1 MNEFDTNIYDILIIG
16 GGAAGMTAALYSL
29 RSGKSVLLIEKET
42 IGGQISKSPRVE
54 NFPSIKEI
62 SGTEFS
68 DKLFDQIMDL
78 GCEFELDTVLSV
90 NKENNLF
97 TVTGE
102 YNNYLAKA
110 VIIATGLE
118 HRKINIEHEDELIGK
133 GVSYCAVCDGAFY
146 KDENVCLVGDANTAL
161 QYSIL
166 LSNYCKKVY
175 VCTLFDKFFG
185 DDVLVNRL
193 KSRNNIEIIHN
204 VSLQQFKFNDE
215 LEGLVFKNTKN
226 DSIVELDVKGCFIA
240 IGQIPKNDIFSN
252 LVELDKNG
260 YILVDN
266 DLQSKTE
273 GLFVAGDCRQKKV
286 RQLTTAVS
294 DGAMASVGA
303 VSYIDK
309 NFE

>member
-1 MNEFDTNIYDILIIG
+1 MYDIIIIG

-29 RSGKSVLLIEKET
+29 RSGKSVLLIERET

-78 GCEFELDTVLSV
+78 GCEFELDNVLKLE
-90 NKENNLF
+90 KENNTF
-97 TVTGE
+97 KVYGE
-102 YNNYLAKA
+102 YNNYQSKA

-118 HRKINIEHEDELIGK
+118 HRKINVEPEDELIGK

-146 KDENVCLVGDANTAL
+146 KDEEVCLIGDANTAL
-161 QYSIL
+161 QYSLL

-175 VCTLFDKFFG
+175 VCTLFDKFFA
-185 DDVLVNRL
+185 DDILVSRL
-193 KSRNNIEIIHN
+193 RKRENVEIYHN
-204 VSLQQFKFNDE
+204 LLLKEFKYSDE
-215 LEGLVFKNTKN
+215 LEGVVFENTQDLTKK
-226 DSIVELDVKGCFIA
+226 EFTVKACFIA
-240 IGQIPKNDIFSN
+240 IGQIPNNDIFSN

-260 YILVDN
+260 YILVDG
-266 DLQSKTE
+266 DLQTKTE

-309 NFE
+309 NFN

>member
-1 MNEFDTNIYDILIIG
+1 MNKYDVIIIG

-29 RSGKSVLLIEKET
+29 RSGKSVLLLEKET
-42 IGGQISKSPRVE
+42 IGGQIAKSPRVE
-54 NFPSIKEI
+54 NFPTIKEI
-62 SGTEFS
+62 SGEELS
-68 DKLFDQIMDL
+68 SKLFDQIMDL
-78 GCEFELDTVLSV
+78 GCEFELDTVLKV
-90 NKENNLF
+90 EKNENKF

-102 YNNYLAKA
+102 YSTYESKS

-118 HRKINIEHEDELIGK
+118 HRKINIENEDELIGK

-146 KDENVCLVGDANTAL
+146 KDEDVCLVGDGNTAL

-185 DDVLVNRL
+185 DEVLVKKL
-193 KSRNNIEIIHN
+193 KERENVEIIQN
-204 VSLQQFKFNDE
+204 VSLTKFIANEE
-215 LEGLVFKNTKN
+215 LEGLVFKNTKD
-226 DSIVELDVKGCFIA
+226 DSLLELKVKGCFIA
-240 IGQIPKNDIFSN
+240 IGQIPNNENFSN
-252 LVELDKNG
+252 LVDLDKNG
-260 YILVDN
+260 YIIVN
-266 DLQSKTE
+266 EDLETKTK
-273 GLFVAGDCRQKKV
+273 GLFVAGDCRVKKV

-309 NFE
+309 NF

>member
-1 MNEFDTNIYDILIIG
+1 MYDIIIIG

-29 RSGKSVLLIEKET
+29 RSGKSVLLIERET

-78 GCEFELDTVLSV
+78 GCEFELDNVLKLE
-90 NKENNLF
+90 KENNTF
-97 TVTGE
+97 KVYGE
-102 YNNYLAKA
+102 YNNYQSKA

-118 HRKINIEHEDELIGK
+118 HRKINVEPEDELIGK

-146 KDENVCLVGDANTAL
+146 KDEEVCLIGDANTAL
-161 QYSIL
+161 QYSLL
-166 LSNYCKKVY
+166 LSNYCNKVY
-175 VCTLFDKFFG
+175 VCTLFDKFFA
-185 DDVLVNRL
+185 DDILVSRL
-193 KSRNNIEIIHN
+193 RKRENVEIYHN
-204 VSLQQFKFNDE
+204 LLLKEFKYSDE
-215 LEGLVFKNTKN
+215 LEGVVFENTQDLTKK
-226 DSIVELDVKGCFIA
+226 EFTVKACFIA
-240 IGQIPKNDIFSN
+240 IGQIPNNDIFSN

-260 YILVDN
+260 YILVDG
-266 DLQSKTE
+266 DLQTKTE

-309 NFE
+309 NFN

>member
-1 MNEFDTNIYDILIIG
+1 MNKYDVIIIG

-29 RSGKSVLLIEKET
+29 RSGKSVLLLEKET

-54 NFPSIKEI
+54 NFPTIKEI
-62 SGTEFS
+62 SGEELS
-68 DKLFDQIMDL
+68 SKLFDQIMDL
-78 GCEFELDTVLSV
+78 GCEFELDTVTKV
-90 NKENNLF
+90 EKPDNMF
-97 TVTGE
+97 FITGE
-102 YNNYLAKA
+102 FGNYESKS

-118 HRKINIEHEDELIGK
+118 HRKINIENEDELIGK

-146 KDENVCLVGDANTAL
+146 KDEDVCLIGDGNTAL

-166 LSNYCKKVY
+166 LANYCKKVY

-185 DDVLVNRL
+185 DDILVKKL
-193 KSRNNIEIIHN
+193 KERENVEIIQN
-204 VSLQQFKFNDE
+204 VSLTEFIANDE
-215 LEGLVFKNTKN
+215 LEGLVFKNTKD
-226 DSIVELDVKGCFIA
+226 DSLLELKVKGCFIA
-240 IGQIPKNDIFSN
+240 IGQIPKNDIFTN
-252 LVELDKNG
+252 LVDLDKNG
-260 YILVDN
+260 YILVN
-266 DLQSKTE
+266 EDLETKTK

-309 NFE
+309 NF

>member
-1 MNEFDTNIYDILIIG
+1 MNNIYDIIIV
-16 GGAAGMTAALYSL
+16 GAGPAGMTAALYAL
-29 RSGKSVLLIEKET
+29 RSDKKVLIIEKET
-42 IGGQISKSPRVE
+42 CGGQIALAPKVE
-54 NFPSIKEI
+54 NYMTRNSI
-62 SGTEFS
+62 SGIELA
-68 DKLFDQIMDL
+68 DKMFEQIMDL
-78 GCEFELDTVLSV
+78 GVEFELENVEKIDKVEDLFHITTDY
-90 NKENNLF
+90 NK
-97 TVTGE
+97 
-102 YNNYLAKA
+102 YLAKS
-110 VIIATGLE
+110 VILAMGVKQ
-118 HRKINIEHEDELIGK
+118 RKIGVLNEDKWIGS
-133 GVSYCAVCDGAFY
+133 GISYCVACDGAFY
-146 KDENVCLVGDANTAL
+146 KGKDIAVIGDGNSAL
-161 QYSIL
+161 QYAL
-166 LSNYCKKVY
+166 ELSSYCPKVY

-193 KSRNNIEIIHN
+193 KSRDNIEIIHN

-215 LEGLVFKNTKN
+215 LEGLVFKNTKD

-260 YILVDN
+260 YILVDS

>member
-1 MNEFDTNIYDILIIG
+1 MNDKNIYDIVVIG

-29 RSGKSVLLIEKET
+29 RSGKKVLLIEKET

-68 DKLFDQIMDL
+68 DKMFDQIMDL
-78 GCEFELDTVLSV
+78 GCEFELDTVLSI

-97 TVTGE
+97 YINGE
-102 YNNYLAKA
+102 YNNYQAKA

-118 HRKINIEHEDELIGK
+118 HRKINVEPEDELIGK

-146 KDENVCLVGDANTAL
+146 KDEEVCLIGDANTAL
-161 QYSIL
+161 QYSLL

-175 VCTLFDKFFG
+175 VCTLFDKFFA
-185 DDVLVNRL
+185 DDILVSRL
-193 KSRNNIEIIHN
+193 RKRENVEIYHN
-204 VSLQQFKFNDE
+204 LLLKEFKYSDE
-215 LEGLVFKNTKN
+215 LEGLVFENTQDLTKK
-226 DSIVELDVKGCFIA
+226 EFTVKACFIA
-240 IGQIPKNDIFSN
+240 IGQIPNNDIFSN

-266 DLQSKTE
+266 DLQTKTE

-309 NFE
+309 NF